1 MQNPVS
7 IQTQSLALLAL
18 RALRLDG
25 NRAKRKRLRWQA
37 ADHGCHC
44 FDRASYWLL
53 LADPNATHAI
63 AFGWK
68 PGFTLCDVQS
78 VIRVVFHER
87 RLQYMEREQLDVW
100 RQTRPGERIVDMGLH
115 CSTSLL
121 LVLLNSSYFSL
132 FSFCCFYFFLFICLL
147 CLLIR

>member
-1 MQNPVS
+1 LIYFLGATRTDRFDHVSERATSVSSPVS

-37 ADHGCHC
+37 ANHGYHC

-53 LADPNATHAI
+53 HAANTMLGRSSAATMIGCLPTQAI

-68 PGFTLCDVQS
+68 PGFTLC
-78 VIRVVFHER
+78 
-87 RLQYMEREQLDVW
+87 
-100 RQTRPGERIVDMGLH
+100 GL
-115 CSTSLL
+115 
-121 LVLLNSSYFSL
+121 
-132 FSFCCFYFFLFICLL
+132 
-147 CLLIR
+147 